1 MLTFCFTCVF
11 AIGCYW
17 LVDNFGMRKF
27 CHRDCFTA
35 EFFFTYSTVDN
46 VIVCTFLCAG
56 WSNFVFYNDFA
67 FGVTKCINYNCFTAK
82 FFIANCAVYN
92 IVVGA
97 LVFTIGSY
105 VVFHNNCS
113 FGVTKGRD
121 NFRFEVVATNAIA
134 VVCVNTLFGAGWF
147 ACNSAFVQIV
157 TKCRDNLLSLQSCA
171 TSGALQTI
179 GVANK
184 FASWSKT
191 MYNNFGVVSK
201 RKGVLCA
208 GKFYVANFAMN
219 NQFVGTANCTSGVN
233 SVFFHSFVWLVTMC
247 RNGLCFSF
255 ATSCALTSKFAFFFA
270 SGGFCFRPIAKTVT
284 KRWDL
289 LLCYKNCT
297 TSCALFAS
305 CQTSLGAR
313 SILARN
319 SLFVVAEFFDFFVNG
334 VVAIGALTRVCTYA
348 IHCASWLCCYNAI
361 IHIVTKG
368 WDDGLCNCNLTAYCA
383 MFACC
388 FAFRCASCRNGNV
401 VNFGVSNCRNCC
413 LCNKNFATNGALF
426 TFGKT
431 CALASCRNCIQN
443 LFGVARCGN
452 YKIGIANLLAINNL
466 CTTYAQLV
474 CFGTVC
480 CASCGNFR
488 HVRNSHVTSCLYN
501 NNAVLNFA
509 IWISKLFVTNGATPV
524 LDVTILCTSG
534 CNCWVLGNGVS
545 QSRHNSLFLC
555 ELVATQIKIAIAN
568 GTMLVCNDAI
578 LSACC

>member
-1 MLTFCFTCVF
+1 MTKC
-11 AIGCYW
+11 W
-17 LVDNFGMRKF
+17 NN
-27 CHRDCFTA
+27 DCFTA
-35 EFFFTYSTVDN
+35 EFF
-46 VIVCTFLCAG
+46 
-56 WSNFVFYNDFA
+56 
-67 FGVTKCINYNCFTAK
+67 
-82 FFIANCAVYN
+82 IANCAVNN
-92 IVVGA
+92 IVVSTVIFA
-97 LVFTIGSY
+97 IRCY
-105 VVFHNNCS
+105 IVFHNNCA

-134 VVCVNTLFGAGWF
+134 VVGVNAFFGAGWF
-147 ACNSAFVQIV
+147 ACNSTFVHV
-157 TKCRDNLLSLQSCA
+157 VAKCRDNLLSLQSCA
-171 TSGALQTI
+171 TSGAHQTI

-191 MYNNFGVVSK
+191 VYDNFGMLSK
-201 RKGVLCA
+201 RKCVLCA
-208 GKFYVANFAMN
+208 GKFYITSFAMN
-219 NQFVGTANCTSGVN
+219 NQFVGTMCCTGGVH
-233 SVFFHSFVWLVTMC
+233 SVFFHRLTCFVSKC

-255 ATSCALTSKFAFFFA
+255 ATSFALTSKFAFRFA

-297 TSCALFAS
+297 TSCALFAD

-319 SLFVVAEFFDFFVNG
+319 SLFVVAKFFDFFVNG
-334 VVAIGALTRVCTYA
+334 VVTIGALTRVCTYA
-348 IHCASWLCCYNAI
+348 IHCASCRCCYNTT

-368 WDDGLCNCNLTAYCA
+368 GDDGLCNCNLTANCA

-388 FAFRCASCRNGNV
+388 FTFRCASCGNGNIV
-401 VNFGVSNCRNCC
+401 HFGVSKCRNCC
-413 LCNKNFATNGALF
+413 LCYKNFATNGATL
-426 TFGKT
+426 TLGKT
-431 CALASCRNCIQN
+431 CALASCSNCIQN

-474 CFGTVC
+474 CFGAVC

-488 HVRNSHVTSCLYN
+488 HARNSHVTSCLHN

-509 IWISKLFVTNGATPV
+509 IWIGKLFVTNGATPV

-534 CNCWVLGNGVS
+534 RNCWMLGNGVS
-545 QSRHNSLFLC
+545 KSRHNSLFLC